1 MTESG
6 TLYQLRTLIN
16 RRNITTEP
24 SKNVDAFEDFIE
36 TLLHAHILCAAMES
50 FGMTSINDI
59 PQGST
64 LFPEG
69 LVNMSMERRQQAIL
83 QAAQVIAESFV
94 DINFSKP
101 KDTKDCIHNYSCD
114 VITLGLL
121 LDELNDAIKDGDGDR
136 ILRCWKFFSTIV

>member
-1 MTESG
+1 MTEGG
-6 TLYQLRTLIN
+6 TLYQLRTLTN
-16 RRNITTEP
+16 QRNITADP
-24 SKNVDAFEDFIE
+24 SKNVDACVDFIE
-36 TLLHAHILCAAMES
+36 IVQHAHILCATMER
-50 FGMTSINDI
+50 FGMTSINDT

-69 LVNMSMERRQQAIL
+69 LVNMSMERRQQVIL
-83 QAAQVIAESFV
+83 QAAQVIAKSFV

-101 KDTKDCIHNYSCD
+101 KDTKDCIHNYLCD

-121 LDELNDAIKDGDGDR
+121 LDEFNDAIKESDGDR